1 MEEQTE
7 KVLSDVPAKPSSW
20 RWSAVGS
27 GRVPAVLFRFVRDAP
42 TAPTAPTSLFSV
54 WAEVSPHSGLQAVAS
69 GTTSCPCHQL
79 SPALSPPL
87 LFRLS
92 A

>member
-1 MEEQTE
+1 MGEQTE
-7 KVLSDVPAKPSSW
+7 KALSNVPAKPSSW

-27 GRVPAVLFRFVRDAP
+27 GRVSGVLFWFVRDAP
-42 TAPTAPTSLFSV
+42 LLPPSLFSV